1 MSLHARDIAQRAQA
15 LRNDVAQILSQLV
28 QIPSLSGEEEQVIQ
42 ALQRLSEPYADE
54 VRVDGLGNLLVRI
67 GSGPKILAFDAH
79 IDVVDVGDERQW
91 TVPPFSG
98 LIRDGQV
105 WGRGS
110 VDQKGGA
117 AAMIAALRIL
127 REVNYSGPFSVYFTF
142 TIMEED
148 SDGQCWLYLIEEEG
162 FRPHA
167 VVITEPTNLG
177 VYRGHRGRMEF
188 DLYFRGRSAHASEP
202 ERGVNA
208 LLKAAQAALAV
219 AELHLRL
226 REDPFLGKGS
236 IAPTH
241 IASSS
246 PSLCAIPDRCHLH
259 LDRRLTW
266 GETKE
271 SALRELEQ
279 ILPPDTE
286 IVIPVYDRPSY
297 KGTVFV
303 REKYYPTWKLPETHP
318 LVQAGRTAYQELF
331 GAPARLGRWT
341 FSTNGVAI
349 AGRHGIPTIG
359 FGPGNEERA
368 HAPDEAVPI
377 DHLVKATAFYAW
389 FPFVLERWIH
399 KI

>member
-1 MSLHARDIAQRAQA
+1 MIHAPDILQQAEKRRDE
-15 LRNDVAQILSQLV
+15 VAQILSRIV
-28 QIPSLSGEEEQVIQ
+28 QIPSLSGEEEAVIQ
-42 ALQRLSEPYADE
+42 ALKELVEPYADE
-54 VRVDGLGNLLVRI
+54 VRIDGLGNLLARI

-91 TVPPFSG
+91 SVPPFGG
-98 LIRDGQV
+98 LIRDGKV

-117 AAMIAALRIL
+117 AAMVTALRIL
-127 REVNYSGPFSVYFTF
+127 RDLAYQGPFAVYFTF

-162 FRPHA
+162 FRPDF

-202 ERGVNA
+202 ERGDNA
-208 LLKAAQAALAV
+208 LLKAAKAALAV
-219 AELHLRL
+219 AELHRRL
-226 REDPFLGKGS
+226 RSDPFLGKGS
-236 IAPTH
+236 VAPTL
-241 IASSS
+241 IRSSS
-246 PSLCAIPDRCHLH
+246 PSLCAIPDQCHLH

-266 GETKE
+266 GEDRD
-271 SALRELEQ
+271 SAFQELRE
-279 ILPPDTE
+279 ILPPDTD

-297 KGTVFV
+297 RGTRFA

-318 LVQAGRTAYQELF
+318 LVQAGREAYEDLF
-331 GAPARLGRWT
+331 GEPARIGRWT

-359 FGPGNEERA
+359 FGPGNEELA

-389 FPFVLERWIH
+389 FPFVLARH
-399 KI
+399 TSDGP